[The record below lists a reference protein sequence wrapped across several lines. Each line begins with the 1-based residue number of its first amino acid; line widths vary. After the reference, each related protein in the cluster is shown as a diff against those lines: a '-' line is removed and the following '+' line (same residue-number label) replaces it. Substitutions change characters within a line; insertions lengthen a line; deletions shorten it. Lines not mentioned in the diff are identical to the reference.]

1 MSLDKEAKREKQPNQ
16 SRKGEG
22 RREESGQQPGTSQ
35 RSPGVVVGGMLGSD
49 AGISKE
55 TSCRGRRRSRAGT
68 SRGGKASLA
77 ARGVGVLHSS
87 VDLWESITHREPR
100 EGTCSRTKRRS
111 VGHGDGSKE
120 IRTPDK
126 VRTLQIALYRKA
138 QAEPGYRFWS
148 LYGELLRTGVLE
160 SAWKY
165 VSSNGGA
172 AGIDGVTIAGLT
184 NAPGGIRPWLE
195 QLRDELKTKRYRPQ
209 PVRRVFIPKSNGKT
223 GDMRPLGIPTVKDR
237 VVQMAV
243 YMVLMP
249 IFEADF
255 HPHSYGFRPKRRAHQ
270 ALEAIRKEL
279 WKGRVEV
286 IDADLSKYFDTIPHR
301 RLLQAVAKRVSDGA
315 ILRLIK
321 SWLKAPIIEEEEKEA
336 KPMKTTRGGTP
347 QGGVISPLLA
357 NLYLNPLDH
366 AVNDQCAQRPVMVRY
381 ADDFV
386 ILCRSGQG
394 QQLRDRL
401 EKWVN
406 ARGLKLNAEK
416 TRLVDIRRESFQ
428 FLGFLFNR
436 RYTRKGKPYVHVEP
450 TQASRVA
457 LRQRMRELFHQYSHA
472 RRTET
477 VIAEANLVLRG
488 WSGYF
493 RFGNCTRAMART
505 RFEVHRRVQRWLW
518 KKHGKRRS
526 KQRFFSAER
535 LHQHYGLY
543 KIPINAPWK
552 ES

>member
-1 MSLDKEAKREKQPNQ
+1 M
-16 SRKGEG
+16 
-22 RREESGQQPGTSQ
+22 
-35 RSPGVVVGGMLGSD
+35 
-49 AGISKE
+49 
-55 TSCRGRRRSRAGT
+55 
-68 SRGGKASLA
+68 
-77 ARGVGVLHSS
+77 
-87 VDLWESITHREPR
+87 
-100 EGTCSRTKRRS
+100 
-111 VGHGDGSKE
+111 
-120 IRTPDK
+120 
-126 VRTLQIALYRKA
+126 
-138 QAEPGYRFWS
+138 
-148 LYGELLRTGVLE
+148 
-160 SAWKY
+160 
-165 VSSNGGA
+165 
-172 AGIDGVTIAGLT
+172 
-184 NAPGGIRPWLE
+184 
-195 QLRDELKTKRYRPQ
+195 
-209 PVRRVFIPKSNGKT
+209 
-223 GDMRPLGIPTVKDR
+223 
-237 VVQMAV
+237 
-243 YMVLMP
+243 
-249 IFEADF
+249 
-255 HPHSYGFRPKRRAHQ
+255 
-270 ALEAIRKEL
+270 
-279 WKGRVEV
+279 EV

-321 SWLKAPIIEEEEKEA
+321 SWLKAPVVQEDEKGA
-336 KPMKTTRGGTP
+336 KPMKTTRCGTP

-366 AVNDQCAQRPVMVRY
+366 AVNDKCAQRPVMVRY

-394 QQLRDRL
+394 RQLRERL

-436 RYTRKGKPYVHVEP
+436 RYTCKGKPYVHVEP
-450 TQASRVA
+450 TQTSRVA
-457 LRQRMRELFHQYSHA
+457 LRQRIRELFHQYSHA

-477 VIAEANLVLRG
+477 VIAEANRVLRG

-493 RFGNCTRAMART
+493 RFGNCTRVMART

-535 LHQHYGLY
+535 LHRHYGLY